1 MGLLTLDD
9 GILHFKST
17 NMQKIVLRYGLY
29 AMLFIVALSALEFF
43 VLNDL
48 LSSSLQ
54 EVMGYLTMLL
64 SMVFVFLGIRQYRDK
79 CNNGQLSFFQGLKV
93 GILIVLIPSVAFG
106 LFDLL
111 YTEVLHPGWMDEYY
125 ANYIAR
131 IKASTPPA
139 QLEAALQKAN
149 DQKELFSNPLMQF
162 LLMSATVFIIGL
174 IVTIISALT
183 LRRRK
188 LATA

>member
-1 MGLLTLDD
+1 
-9 GILHFKST
+9 
-17 NMQKIVLRYGLY
+17 MQKIVLRYGLY

-48 LSSSLQ
+48 LSASLQ

-64 SMVFVFLGIRQYRDK
+64 SMVFVFLGMRQYRDK
-79 CNNGQLSFFQGLKV
+79 WNNGQLSFGQGLKV

-111 YTEVLHPGWMDEYY
+111 YTEVLHPGWVDEYY
-125 ANYIAR
+125 AKYIDR

-149 DQKELFSNPLMQF
+149 DQKEMFSNPLLQF

-188 LATA
+188 LVAA

>member
-1 MGLLTLDD
+1 
-9 GILHFKST
+9 
-17 NMQKIVLRYGLY
+17 
-29 AMLFIVALSALEFF
+29 MLFIVALSALEFF

>member
-1 MGLLTLDD
+1 MGLFPIDD
-9 GILHFKST
+9 RILHFKST

-29 AMLFIVALSALEFF
+29 AMLFIVALSAFEFF

-64 SMVFVFLGIRQYRDK
+64 SMVFVFLGMRQYRDK
-79 CNNGQLSFFQGLKV
+79 WNNGQLSFGQGLKV

-125 ANYIAR
+125 ANYIAKL
-131 IKASTPPA
+131 KASTPPS
-139 QLEAALQKAN
+139 QLEAALQKVNA
-149 DQKELFSNPLMQF
+149 QKEMFSNPLLQF